1 MKFQTILA
9 SEIVTLDSNV
19 YSGGG
24 TDVTSALQKILDKAD
39 NFNGV
44 HLIMDGAGLIT
55 GLDVKSNTTI
65 ECLSKDCGFF
75 LKDGSDRSLI
85 DLKERSYTER
95 LTRNVT
101 LIGGTYNHNNKGQ
114 QHHVP
119 ITDERYRFGI
129 EGISDDMGASRLV
142 VAFEFFGIEDLVVR
156 DITIRNQRAW
166 SVMCVNFKNVTME
179 NIYIDLPN
187 WMKGQNQDGLHFWG
201 PGQFL
206 TLRNIKGRAG
216 DDFIALGPDEHDL
229 VSSITDVLIDGVHL
243 ENADQAI
250 RMLSRAKGRLDRVTV
265 KNVTGTYRSYGF
277 FINPWFPG
285 DGFGNY
291 GHIYFENIDLR
302 PLDHVYPYRTATLFD
317 IGGNFDC
324 ITFKNI
330 HHQDPS
336 DDRPLFIFGLP
347 FHRNDLNYADDFRPC
362 IKNAVIDGL
371 TVIQSEKDSKVEE
384 YIQIYDRVENL
395 FLKNVIVSS
404 DDNCEPVE
412 TFIGFKTF
420 KNCERKGKIKNLIT
434 HDVYMPNVK
443 TLLKEPQQVEQIS
456 KT

>member
-1 MKFQTILA
+1 MKFTKIIA
-9 SEIVTLDSNV
+9 SEIATLDSNV
-19 YSGGG
+19 FEGGG
-24 TDVTSALQKILDKAD
+24 TDVTSILQQVLDNAD
-39 NFNGV
+39 NSNGI
-44 HLIMDGAGLIT
+44 HLVMDGAALIT
-55 GLDVKSNTTI
+55 GLDLKSNTTI

-95 LTRNVT
+95 LTRNVA

-142 VAFEFFGIEDLVVR
+142 VAFEFFGVEDLVIR
-156 DITIRNQRAW
+156 NITIRNQRAW
-166 SVMCVNFKNVTME
+166 SMMCVNFKNVTME
-179 NIYIDLPN
+179 DIYIDLPN

-206 TLRNIKGRAG
+206 TLKNIKGRSG

-250 RMLSRAKGRLDRVTV
+250 RMLSRAKGRLDRVIV
-265 KNVTGTYRSYGF
+265 RNVTGTYRSYGF

-291 GHIYFENIDLR
+291 GHITFENIDLR
-302 PLDHVYPYRTATLFD
+302 PMDHVYPYRTATLFD

-330 HHQDPS
+330 HHQNPS

-347 FHRNDLNYADDFRPC
+347 FHRNDLNYADDFRPY
-362 IKNAVIDGL
+362 IKNVIIDGL
-371 TVIQSEKDSKVEE
+371 SIIQSKDDPLVDE
-384 YIQIYDRVENL
+384 YIQVYDRVENL

-404 DDNCEPVE
+404 DAGSKITES
-412 TFIGFKTF
+412 FIEFKTF
-420 KNCERKGKIKNLIT
+420 KNCDRLGRIGNLVT
-434 HDVYMPNVK
+434 HDLYMQNVR
-443 TLLKEPQQVEQIS
+443 TLVARPQQVEQIS
-456 KT
+456 NT

>member
-1 MKFQTILA
+1 MKFTKILA
-9 SEIVTLDSNV
+9 SDITDLDSNV
-19 YSGGG
+19 YEGGG
-24 TDVTSALQKILDKAD
+24 TDVTALLQQVLDKAGND
-39 NFNGV
+39 EGI
-44 HLIMDGAGLIT
+44 HLVMDGAALIT
-55 GLDVKSNTTI
+55 GLDLKSNTTI

-85 DLKERSYTER
+85 DLKERSYTKR
-95 LTRNVT
+95 LTRNVS

-129 EGISDDMGASRLV
+129 KGISDDMGASRLV
-142 VAFEFFGIEDLVVR
+142 VAFEFFGVEDLVMR

-166 SVMCVNFKNVTME
+166 SMMCVNFRNVTME

-206 TLRNIKGRAG
+206 TLKNIKGRSG

-243 ENADQAI
+243 EYADQAI
-250 RMLSRAKGRLDRVTV
+250 RMLSRAKGRLDRVIV
-265 KNVTGTYRSYGF
+265 RNVSGTYRSYGF

-291 GHIYFENIDLR
+291 GHITFDNIDLR
-302 PLDHVYPYRTATLFD
+302 PMDHVYPYRTATLFD

-330 HHQDPS
+330 HHQDAS

-347 FHRNDLNYADDFRPC
+347 FHRNDLNYAPDFRPY

-371 TVIQSEKDSKVEE
+371 TIVQSEDDPEVKE
-384 YIQIYDRVENL
+384 YIQVYDRVENL

-404 DDNCEPVE
+404 DKDAKKTES
-412 TFIGFKTF
+412 FIRFRKF
-420 KNCERKGKIKNLIT
+420 KNCDRVGKIGNLVT
-434 HDVYMPNVK
+434 HDIYMPNVEK
-443 TLLKEPQQVEQIS
+443 LLSYSQQVEHVS
-456 KT
+456 NT